1 MTSVIY
7 CGDTW
12 TPTQLRAKL
21 KNGPNVCALISSPSL
36 SSGFLSSLPPTP
48 QEESLTYQGHLD
60 KLQADILKA
69 RDESFNI
76 QLKAQEAEF
85 ARDQAKVSHG
95 RRLCNKSTLCTTCTL
110 LAVTSKEWFTRRC
123 CRHLSLGL
131 SESRAEWLLTL
142 SRVNT
147 NTFTCLISA
156 NCANSCVSAR
166 KHSSL
171 LLIEGFIT
179 FLI

>member
-12 TPTQLRAKL
+12 TPTQLQAKL

-48 QEESLTYQGHLD
+48 QEESLTYQGLLD

-76 QLKAQEAEF
+76 QLKVQEAEF

-95 RRLCNKSTLCTTCTL
+95 RRLLNKSTLCTTCTL
-110 LAVTSKEWFTRRC
+110 VTSKEWFTRRC
-123 CRHLSLGL
+123 CRHLSFGL
-131 SESRAEWLLTL
+131 NESWAEWLLTL

-147 NTFTCLISA
+147 NTSTCLISA
-156 NCANSCVSAR
+156 NSATAA
-166 KHSSL
+166 
-171 LLIEGFIT
+171 F
-179 FLI
+179 

>member
-12 TPTQLRAKL
+12 TPTQLQAKL

-48 QEESLTYQGHLD
+48 QEESLTYQGLLD

-76 QLKAQEAEF
+76 QLKVQEAEF
-85 ARDQAKVSHG
+85 ARDQAKVSYG
-95 RRLCNKSTLCTTCTL
+95 RRLCNKSTLHNVHAGDVKGMIYSAL
-110 LAVTSKEWFTRRC
+110 LPSLIIRVKLVMGRVALNPLACEHKYI
-123 CRHLSLGL
+123 HLPYQRQL
-131 SESRAEWLLTL
+131 
-142 SRVNT
+142 
-147 NTFTCLISA
+147 
-156 NCANSCVSAR
+156 R
-166 KHSSL
+166 KQLRFS
-171 LLIEGFIT
+171 
-179 FLI
+179 